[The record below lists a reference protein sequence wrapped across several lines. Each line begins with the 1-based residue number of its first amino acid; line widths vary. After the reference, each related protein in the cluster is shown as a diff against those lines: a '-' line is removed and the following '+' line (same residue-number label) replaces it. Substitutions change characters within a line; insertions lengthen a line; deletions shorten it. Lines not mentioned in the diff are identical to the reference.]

1 MFTYFYFFSK
11 VDLFKCLLFYFVLMF
26 TCSEDIIATVAPG
39 GELGVVARAAIDSV
53 GLRSELEFNDNKSL
67 LLVNG
72 I

>member
-1 MFTYFYFFSK
+1 
-11 VDLFKCLLFYFVLMF
+11 MF
-26 TCSEDIIATVAPG
+26 TCSEDVIATVAPG

-53 GLRSELEFNDNKSL
+53 GLRSELEINDNNSL